1 MLDYLWIPIL
11 IVSAVVVTIGAILTV
26 TVVVI
31 WIWNNRPFR
40 IIRLS
45 NDSINFIDDLQRDFY
60 KGDFLDE

>member
-1 MLDYLWIPIL
+1 MQDYLWIPVL

-40 IIRLS
+40 IIKLS

-60 KGDFLDE
+60 KGDLDE

>member
-26 TVVVI
+26 TLVVI

-60 KGDFLDE
+60 KGDLDE

>member
-1 MLDYLWIPIL
+1 MLDYLWIPVL
-11 IVSAVVVTIGAILTV
+11 IVSAVVVTIGAIITV
-26 TVVVI
+26 TLVVI

-60 KGDFLDE
+60 KGDLDE

>member
-11 IVSAVVVTIGAILTV
+11 IVSAVVMTIGAIITV
-26 TVVVI
+26 TLVVI

-60 KGDFLDE
+60 KGDLDE

>member
-1 MLDYLWIPIL
+1 MT
-11 IVSAVVVTIGAILTV
+11 IVAILTV

>member
-11 IVSAVVVTIGAILTV
+11 IVSAVVLTIVAILTV
-26 TVVVI
+26 TLVVI

-60 KGDFLDE
+60 KGDLDE

>member
-1 MLDYLWIPIL
+1 MLDYLWIPVL

-26 TVVVI
+26 TLVVI

-60 KGDFLDE
+60 KGDLDE

>member
-1 MLDYLWIPIL
+1 MQDYLWIPVL
-11 IVSAVVVTIGAILTV
+11 IVAAVVVTIVAILTV

-40 IIRLS
+40 IIKLS

-60 KGDFLDE
+60 KGDLDE